1 MNTVESTIDRPKPN
15 YVGVFA
21 ALTILTALEIT
32 VTFLPLPKAII
43 LIPLAIIK
51 ASLVALFYMHL
62 KIDRRIFS
70 ALFGMGLLMGIGLII
85 SLMILFGGQ
94 LVDVIK

>member
-1 MNTVESTIDRPKPN
+1 MDTTQTTLDRPKPN

-21 ALTILTALEIT
+21 VLTILTAIEIT
-32 VTFLPLPKAII
+32 VTYLPLPKAII

-51 ASLVALFYMHL
+51 ATLVALFYMHL

-85 SLMILFGGQ
+85 SLMLLFGGQ
-94 LVDVIK
+94 LLDVTK